1 MSNFIRSLFGVKKA
15 AKVTKSRMQPRRL
28 ELIGLE
34 ERITPNATLALSG
47 AGVLS
52 LTATGA
58 GAENLTVSASGQN
71 LFFSATGVITTA
83 VAGSSG
89 SGTSFVTVDLS
100 NAAYAGALLNLISLN
115 GNATG
120 NAGVNLTT
128 LSVNGNLDLTAVT
141 GTTSIGLTL
150 QEGNAANDDDANITG
165 LVKTKGAGAV
175 TVDVN
180 NTGTSNLFI
189 NNLGDIT
196 TSTGAVSLTG
206 TTINTGGDVTTTSGA
221 IGYTGSVILNSNV
234 ATTSTLAAGNLS
246 ITGAVALAGFNFT
259 ADQGLGNVT
268 TISGGVSGIGSLKLT
283 GAVVTPVGAISI
295 TGNGELN
302 ARATTGDLT
311 FAAGVSA
318 PTVKAT
324 SLLGNVVFSS
334 TVASTVG
341 AIEVSAV
348 TATKAISIAAGITGA
363 NNSNITLTGD
373 VLSTN
378 VTAATLTSSGNGA
391 ISIVGK
397 VSASVAGNDFTING
411 AGAVSISGV
420 VDSTIGDFTV
430 SGTGTL
436 SLGNNIT
443 TVDDITLSIAKTILT
458 ADVALKTTGVNSG
471 INISGTVDGA
481 KKLTLETPAVSTSTI
496 ALSSVGQTTALN
508 TVTVTTSGGVF
519 TGLLTATNVV
529 LTDTV
534 GTIAFGSFGSNP
546 STSISALT
554 TFVKGYNVSFEGNTV
569 LSGTPVFLNTGA
581 VNFQDNVTLTA
592 GATITGNATSTVL
605 FGDGSGFNGPLIIS
619 NGALNIGALPTTT
632 LEDGT
637 AFVLN
642 STTAA
647 STFAGK
653 VALGAA
659 NDFDLLGNGTLTLSG
674 DSSLTL
680 LGAIDVINGTLN
692 VTGKIGASSISAA
705 NNGTISGADGTI
717 GVLQVI
723 TGTVAPGGTLNT
735 AAVTL
740 NSSTNYNVAVL
751 TSGATPTGSN
761 LKTASAINLGN
772 AVLQVTSVANGLKVG
787 DKITIIDNTASTTT
801 PIVGT
806 FANLAEGAT
815 VTGAKDAA
823 GNTITYTISYVGGTG
838 SDNVVL
844 TVKSV
849 TTATPVAAP
858 NAQPMVAGQ
867 PALNKFTAIGTDVGG
882 GPLVTITFADGTF
895 TSFFAFA
902 STFTGGVRVALGN
915 VDGGTDIELITG
927 AGPGGGPQVN
937 VYKIGTTG
945 AVTLQKSFFA
955 FNAPSF
961 TGGVYVAAGD
971 TDDNGFA
978 DVIVGAG
985 AGGGSRV
992 QVYSGSATGVV
1003 TTSTLNDFFAYSPAF
1018 TGGVVVAAGQR
1029 DAVAGE
1035 EIITAPASGGGYNIK
1050 SFNGKGTGNNPT
1062 VVDNFFAFNDTTSVG
1077 GLSLAAGSLNAG
1089 NIVDLIIGTTNGGYG
1104 VILDSA
1110 TSGIAGVPFAGF
1122 TGAIRA
1128 GVAVSNGQE
1137 FAVAL
1142 AGPTGAPRVSVFNVG
1157 ATSLTETDNLFVL
1170 NPAFRGGL
1178 FGSSTL

>member
-34 ERITPNATLALSG
+34 ERITPAATLALSG

-58 GAENLTVSASGQN
+58 AVAENLTVSASGQN
-71 LFFSATGVITTA
+71 LFFSATGVITTT

-115 GNATG
+115 GNAVG

-128 LSVNGNLDLTAVT
+128 LNVGTLDLTAVT

-165 LVKTKGAGAV
+165 LVKTKGVGAV

-180 NTGTSNLFI
+180 NTNTSTLFI

-206 TTINTGGDVTTTSGA
+206 ASISTGGDVTTTSGA
-221 IGYTGSVILNSNV
+221 ITYTGAVTLTGNV
-234 ATTSTLAAGNLS
+234 TTTSTVAAGNLS
-246 ITGAVALAGFNFT
+246 VVGALALAGFNFT
-259 ADQGLGNVT
+259 ANQGAGNVT
-268 TISGGVSGIGSLKLT
+268 GFSGGVSGIGSLTLT
-283 GAVVTPVGAISI
+283 GAVVSSGAGAIAI

-302 ARATTGDLT
+302 AKATTGDLT
-311 FAAGVSA
+311 FTNTVSA

-324 SLLGNVVFSS
+324 SDLGNVIFSN

-341 AIEVSAV
+341 RVEVSAV
-348 TATKAISIAAGITGA
+348 TATKSISIANTVTGA

-373 VLSTN
+373 VLSN
-378 VTAATLTSSGNGA
+378 NATLAQLTSNGNGA

-397 VSASVAGNDFTING
+397 VSAATPGNDFTISG

-458 ADVALKTTGVNSG
+458 ADVALKTTGINSG

-481 KKLTLETPAVSTSTI
+481 KKLTLETPAVATSTI
-496 ALSSVGQTTALN
+496 VLTSVGQTTALN
-508 TVTVTTSGGVF
+508 TVTVTTSGGVATDLF
-519 TGLLTATNVV
+519 TATNVV

-546 STSISALT
+546 ATTISSLT
-554 TFVKGYNVSFEGNTV
+554 TFVKGYSVSFEGNTV

-581 VNFQDNVTLTA
+581 VNFQDDVTLTA

-619 NGALNIGALPTTT
+619 NGAFNIGALPTTT

-659 NDFDLLGNGTLTLSG
+659 NNIDLLGLGTLTLSG

-680 LGAIDVINGTLN
+680 LGGIDVINGTLN
-692 VTGKIGASSISAA
+692 VTGQIGASSVSAA
-705 NNGTISGADGTI
+705 NNGTISGAGGTI

-751 TSGATPTGSN
+751 SSSLAAN
-761 LKTASAINLGN
+761 LKTPAAINLGN
-772 AVLQVTSVANGLKVG
+772 AVLKVTSAPAGLAVG
-787 DKITIIDNTASTTT
+787 NTFTIIDNTAAITV
-801 PIVGT
+801 PVVGT
-806 FANLAEGAT
+806 FAGLNEGAD
-815 VTGAKDAA
+815 VSGKDVN
-823 GNTITYTISYVGGTG
+823 GNTITYTVSYIGGDG
-838 SDNVVL
+838 NNVTL
-844 TVKSV
+844 KVKSIA
-849 TTATPVAAP
+849 TATPVAAP

-867 PALNKFTAIGTDVGG
+867 PALNKFTAIGTDQGG

-895 TSFFAFA
+895 TSFFAYAESFR
-902 STFTGGVRVALGN
+902 GGVRVALGN

-945 AVTLQKSFFA
+945 AVSLQKTFFA
-955 FNAPSF
+955 FSAPSF

-971 TDDNGFA
+971 TDDYGFA
-978 DVIVGAG
+978 DVIIGAG

-992 QVYSGSATGVV
+992 QVYSGSSAGVI
-1003 TTSTLNDFFAYSPAF
+1003 TSSTLNDFFAYSPAF

-1035 EIITAPASGGGYNIK
+1035 EIITAPASNGGYNIK

-1104 VILDSA
+1104 VVLDSA

-1128 GVAVSNGQE
+1128 GVAEDANGQD

-1142 AGPTGAPRVSVFNVG
+1142 AGPTGAPRISVFSVG
-1157 ATSLTETDNLFVL
+1157 ATALAQTDSLFVM
-1170 NPAFRGGL
+1170 NTGFTGGL
-1178 FGSSTL
+1178 FGTPSL

>member
-1 MSNFIRSLFGVKKA
+1 MSNFLKSLFGAKKA
-15 AKVTKSRMQPRRL
+15 AKVTKSKMQTRRL

-34 ERITPNATLALSG
+34 ERITPAATLALSG

-52 LTATGA
+52 LTATGSV
-58 GAENLTVSASGQN
+58 AENLTVSASGQN
-71 LFFSATGVITTA
+71 LFFSATGVITTT

-115 GNATG
+115 GNATAG
-120 NAGVNLTT
+120 AGVNLTT
-128 LSVNGNLDLTAVT
+128 LNVNGNLDLTAVT

-150 QEGNAANDDDANITG
+150 QDGNAVNDDDANITG

-175 TVDVN
+175 TVEVN
-180 NTGTSNLFI
+180 NTATSTLFI

-206 TTINTGGDVTTTSGA
+206 NSISTGGDVNTTSGA
-221 IGYTGSVILNSNV
+221 ITYTGAVTLNSNV

-246 ITGAVALAGFNFT
+246 VVGALALAGFDFT
-259 ADQGLGNVT
+259 ANQGAGNVT
-268 TISGGVSGIGSLKLT
+268 GFSGGVSGIGNLTLT
-283 GAVVTPVGAISI
+283 GAVVATGAGVINI

-302 ARATTGDLT
+302 AKATTGDLT
-311 FAAGVSA
+311 FAAGVTA

-324 SLLGNVVFSS
+324 SDLGNVIFSS

-341 AIEVSAV
+341 KIEVSAV
-348 TATKAISIAAGITGA
+348 TPTKAISIAAGITGA

-373 VLSTN
+373 VLSN
-378 VTAATLTSSGNGA
+378 NATLAQLTSNGNGA

-397 VSASVAGNDFTING
+397 VSAATPSNDFTISG

-458 ADVALKTTGVNSG
+458 ADVALKTTGSLSG
-471 INISGTVDGA
+471 ISISGTVDGA

-496 ALSSVGQTTALN
+496 ALTSVGQTTALN
-508 TVTVTTSGGVF
+508 TVTVTNSGGVF

-546 STSISALT
+546 ATTISSLT
-554 TFVKGYNVSFEGNTV
+554 TFVKGYSVSFEGNTV

-581 VNFQDNVTLTA
+581 VNFQDDVTLTA

-605 FGDGSGFNGPLIIS
+605 FGDGFGFNGPLIIS
-619 NGALNIGALPTTT
+619 NGAFNIGALPTTT

-659 NDFDLLGNGTLTLSG
+659 NDIDLLGLGTLTLSG

-680 LGAIDVINGTLN
+680 LGGIDVINGTLN
-692 VTGKIGASSISAA
+692 VTGQIGASSVSAA
-705 NNGTISGADGTI
+705 NNGTISGAGGTI

-751 TSGATPTGSN
+751 SSSLAAN
-761 LKTASAINLGN
+761 LKTAAAINLGN
-772 AVLQVTSVANGLKVG
+772 AVLQVTSAPAGLAVG
-787 DKITIIDNTASTTT
+787 ASFTIIDNTAAITV
-801 PIVGT
+801 PVVGT
-806 FANLAEGAT
+806 FAGLAEGAD
-815 VTGAKDAA
+815 VSGKDVN
-823 GNTITYTISYVGGTG
+823 GNTITYTVSYIGGDG
-838 SDNVVL
+838 NNVTL
-844 TVKSV
+844 KVKSV
-849 TTATPVAAP
+849 ATATPAP
-858 NAQPMVAGQ
+858 SAPAQPMVPGQ
-867 PALNKFTAIGTDVGG
+867 PALNKFTAIGSDVGAS
-882 GPLVTITFADGTF
+882 PTVTITFQNGTF
-895 TSFFAFA
+895 VSFLAYAEAFK
-902 STFTGGVRVALGN
+902 GGVRVALGN

-927 AGPGGGPQVN
+927 AGVGGGPN
-937 VYKIGTTG
+937 VKVFKINPTTG
-945 AVTLQKSFFA
+945 AQTLQSNFFA
-955 FNAPSF
+955 FGGSTF
-961 TGGVYVAAGD
+961 TGGIYVAAGD
-971 TDDNGFA
+971 TNDDGFA

-985 AGGGSRV
+985 ATGGPRV
-992 QVYSGSATGVV
+992 SVYAGSATGVV
-1003 TTSTLNDFFAYSPAF
+1003 TSSTLNDFFAYASNF

-1029 DAVAGE
+1029 NAVAGDE
-1035 EIITAPASGGGYNIK
+1035 VITAPASNGGYHIR
-1050 SFNGKGTGNNPT
+1050 SFNCNGTGNSPT
-1062 VVDNFFAFNDTTSVG
+1062 LVDNFFAFNNTTSIG
-1077 GLSLAAGSLNAG
+1077 GLSLAAGLLNAG
-1089 NIVDLIIGTTNGGYG
+1089 TIDDLIIGTSNGGYG
-1104 VILDSA
+1104 VLIDSD

-1122 TGAIRA
+1122 NGPIRA
-1128 GVAVSNGQE
+1128 GVAENSTGQD

-1142 AGPTGAPRVSVFNVG
+1142 AGPTGGPRVSVFSVG
-1157 ATSLTETDNLFVL
+1157 SNSLVEVDNLFVAD
-1170 NPAFRGGL
+1170 PAGRTGL

>member
-15 AKVTKSRMQPRRL
+15 AKVTKSKMQTRRL

-34 ERITPNATLALSG
+34 ERITPTANLALSG

-52 LTATGA
+52 LTATS
-58 GAENLTVSASGQN
+58 AESLTVSASGQV
-71 LFFSATGVITTA
+71 LTFTATGNITVA
-83 VAGSSG
+83 GSVAGSSG
-89 SGTSFVTVDLS
+89 GGSTFVTVDLS

-115 GNATG
+115 GNAAAA
-120 NAGVNLTT
+120 NST

-175 TVDVN
+175 TVNVT
-180 NTGTSNLFI
+180 NTATSTLFI

-196 TSTGAVSLTG
+196 TSTGAVALTG
-206 TTINTGGDVTTTSGA
+206 RTINTGGDVTTTSGA
-221 IGYTGSVILNSNV
+221 IGYTSTLGVFLNSNV

-246 ITGAVALAGFNFT
+246 ITGALALAGFNFT

-302 ARATTGDLT
+302 ATATTGDLT

-341 AIEVSAV
+341 KIEVSAV
-348 TATKAISIAAGITGA
+348 TATKAISIANTVTGA

-378 VTAATLTSSGNGA
+378 SAAQLTSSGNGV

-397 VSASVAGNDFTING
+397 VSASVAGNNFTISG
-411 AGAVSISGV
+411 SGAVSISGV
-420 VDSTIGDFTV
+420 VDSTIGNFTV

-436 SLGNNIT
+436 NLGNNIT
-443 TVDDITLSIAKTILT
+443 TQGTTGITLSIAKTILT
-458 ADVALKTTGVNSG
+458 ADVALKTTGAGSD
-471 INISGTVDGA
+471 ITISGTVDGA
-481 KKLTLETPAVSTSTI
+481 KKLTLETPAVAGSNNIVLT
-496 ALSSVGQTTALN
+496 SVGQTTALN
-508 TVTVTTSGGVF
+508 TVTVTTSGGVQ

-546 STSISALT
+546 ATTISALT
-554 TFVKGYNVSFEGNTV
+554 TFVKGYNVSFTGNTV
-569 LSGTPVFLNTGA
+569 LSGTPVFLNTGD

-592 GATITGNATSTVL
+592 GATITGNATSTVTM
-605 FGDGSGFNGPLIIS
+605 SSAPLIIS
-619 NGALNIGALPTTT
+619 NGAFNIGALPTTT
-632 LEDGT
+632 IGDGT

-659 NDFDLLGNGTLTLSG
+659 NGFDLLGNGTLTLSG
-674 DSSLTL
+674 DSSTSL
-680 LGAIDVINGTLN
+680 LGSIDVINGTLN
-692 VTGKIGASSISAA
+692 VTGKIGASSVSAA
-705 NNGTISGADGTI
+705 NNGTISGPDGTI

-740 NSSTNYNVAVL
+740 NSSTNYKVAVL

-761 LKTASAINLGN
+761 LKTAAAINLGN

-823 GNTITYTISYVGGTG
+823 GNAITYTISYVGGTG

-849 TTATPVAAP
+849 TSATPVAAP

-867 PALNKFTAIGTDVGG
+867 PALNKFTAIGTDQGG
-882 GPLVTITFADGTF
+882 GPLVTVTFNDGTYS
-895 TSFFAFA
+895 SFFAYDPSFR
-902 STFTGGVRVALGN
+902 GGVRVAIGDVN
-915 VDGGTDIELITG
+915 GDGTEDLITG
-927 AGPGGGPQVN
+927 AGPGGAPQVN
-937 VYKIGTTG
+937 VYIINSNGSI
-945 AVTLQKSFFA
+945 TLQTSFIA
-955 FNAPSF
+955 FNEPLF
-961 TGGVYVAAGD
+961 RGGVYVAAGH
-971 TDDNGFA
+971 TDGETRYA
-978 DVIVGAG
+978 EVVVGAG

-992 QVYSGSATGVV
+992 QVYEGSANGLI
-1003 TTSTLNDFFAYSPAF
+1003 TSKPINDFFAYSPAF
-1018 TGGVVVAAGQR
+1018 TGGVVVAVGQR
-1029 DAVAGE
+1029 NGAAGE
-1035 EIITAPASGGGYNIK
+1035 EVITAPASNGGFNIR
-1050 SFNGKGTGNNPT
+1050 SFDCNGTGNSPT
-1062 VVDNFFAFNDTTSVG
+1062 LVDNFFAFNDITSVG
-1077 GLSLAAGSLNAG
+1077 GLSIAAGLLDADG
-1089 NIVDLIIGTTNGGYG
+1089 IADIVVGSTLGGFG
-1104 VILDSA
+1104 VIHDSD
-1110 TSGIAGVPFAGF
+1110 TSGLITAPFPGF
-1122 TGAIRA
+1122 AGAIRA
-1128 GVAVSNGQE
+1128 GVAEDSTGKE

-1142 AGPTGAPRVSVFNVG
+1142 AGPGGAPRVSVYSVSS
-1157 ATSLTETDNLFVL
+1157 TSLTEVDNLFVL

-1178 FGSSTL
+1178 FGSASV

>member
-1 MSNFIRSLFGVKKA
+1 MSNFLKSLFGAKKA

-34 ERITPNATLALSG
+34 ERIVPAITPSFVGTAVAITTSAAESLNITVNADGSITNDTAFATGVSGFTYSNGNLTIAVAAGANTVTGLNLVADNVGAGAQVFAISGINSSSLNANFGVSVDMTGAAGTDTLNVNGAVTLKGSG
-47 AGVLS
+47 ALVNTNIDAINIASAGVI
-52 LTATGA
+52 TAATGA
-58 GAENLTVSASGQN
+58 VGISA
-71 LFFSATGVITTA
+71 
-83 VAGSSG
+83 
-89 SGTSFVTVDLS
+89 
-100 NAAYAGALLNLISLN
+100 
-115 GNATG
+115 GN
-120 NAGVNLTT
+120 
-128 LSVNGNLDLTAVT
+128 
-141 GTTSIGLTL
+141 
-150 QEGNAANDDDANITG
+150 
-165 LVKTKGAGAV
+165 
-175 TVDVN
+175 
-180 NTGTSNLFI
+180 
-189 NNLGDIT
+189 
-196 TSTGAVSLTG
+196 
-206 TTINTGGDVTTTSGA
+206 INTAGNVTTTSGA
-221 IGYTGSVILNSNV
+221 ITYTGAVTLTGNV
-234 ATTSTLAAGNLS
+234 TTTSTLAGGNLS
-246 ITGAVALAGFNFT
+246 VVGASLALAGFNFT
-259 ADQGLGNVT
+259 ANQGLGNVT
-268 TISGGVSGIGSLKLT
+268 GFSGGVSGIGSLTLT
-283 GAVVTPVGAISI
+283 GAVVSSGAGAINI

-302 ARATTGDLT
+302 AKATTGDLT
-311 FAAGVSA
+311 FSNTVSA

-324 SLLGNVVFSS
+324 SDLGNVIFSN

-341 AIEVSAV
+341 KIEVSAV
-348 TATKAISIAAGITGA
+348 TATKAISIANTVTGA
-363 NNSNITLTGD
+363 NNSNITLNGD
-373 VLSTN
+373 VLSN
-378 VTAATLTSSGNGA
+378 NGIAATLTSSGNGV

-443 TVDDITLSIAKTILT
+443 TQGPNGIDLSIAKTILT

-554 TFVKGYNVSFEGNTV
+554 TFVKGYSVSFEGNTV
-569 LSGTPVFLNTGA
+569 LSGTPVFLNTGL

-692 VTGKIGASSISAA
+692 VTGKIGASSVSAA
-705 NNGTISGADGTI
+705 NNGTISGAEGTI

-740 NSSTNYNVAVL
+740 NSSTNYKVAVL

-761 LKTASAINLGN
+761 LKTAAAINLGN

-801 PIVGT
+801 PVVGT

-815 VTGAKDAA
+815 VSGAKDAA

-849 TTATPVAAP
+849 TTATPVTPVAAP

-882 GPLVTITFADGTF
+882 GPLVTITFTDGTF
-895 TSFFAFA
+895 TSFFAYAESFR
-902 STFTGGVRVALGN
+902 GGVRVALGN
-915 VDGGTDIELITG
+915 VDGGTDTELITG
-927 AGPGGGPQVN
+927 AGPGGAPQVN
-937 VYKIGTTG
+937 VYKVSTTG
-945 AVTLQKSFFA
+945 VVTLQQSFFA
-955 FNAPSF
+955 FNEPLF
-961 TGGVYVAAGD
+961 RGGIYVAAGD
-971 TDDNGFA
+971 TNDNGFA
-978 DVIVGAG
+978 DVVVGAG
-985 AGGGSRV
+985 EGGGSRV
-992 QVYSGSATGVV
+992 AVYGGSETGVN
-1003 TTSTLNDFFAYSPAF
+1003 SSAPLNDFFAYSPAF
-1018 TGGVVVAAGQR
+1018 TGGVVVAVGQR
-1029 DAVAGE
+1029 NGAAGKE
-1035 EIITAPASGGGYNIK
+1035 VITAPASNGGFNIR
-1050 SFNGKGTGNNPT
+1050 SYDVNGKGNTPERI
-1062 VVDNFFAFNDTTSVG
+1062 DNFFAFNDITSVG
-1077 GLSLAAGSLNAG
+1077 GLSIAAGLLDVDGIAD
-1089 NIVDLIIGTTNGGYG
+1089 IVVGTTLGGFG
-1104 VILDSA
+1104 VIHDSD
-1110 TSGIAGVPFAGF
+1110 TSGLITEPFRGF
-1122 TGAIRA
+1122 PGAIRA
-1128 GVAVSNGQE
+1128 GVAVDSTGKE

-1142 AGPTGAPRVSVFNVG
+1142 AGPTGGPRVSVYS
-1157 ATSLTETDNLFVL
+1157 ATSTSLTEVDNLFVL
-1170 NPAFRGGL
+1170 NPLFRGGL
-1178 FGSSTL
+1178 FGSSSL